1 MNQYRVKTIS
11 FVKFRDTGC
20 YGQVEK
26 NYTVSCNSFSE
37 AFATAMQDEGVV
49 EVNITRMG

>member
-1 MNQYRVKTIS
+1 MNQYRVKTTS

-26 NYTVSCNSFSE
+26 NFTANCDSFTE
-37 AFATAMQDEGVV
+37 AFATAMKEEGIV